1 MGAWRCPLLAIPVT
15 LLGVFAIVLVSVFIG
30 LKLRSRIGLAEDMS
44 AEEVHESRDL
54 GAATLVV
61 GDFSDYVTTEPR
73 PGQRQESLE
82 RFTFVE
88 ARSRVPG
95 PPMRA
100 FDIRCP
106 GRRALVQALDG
117 RHLVIGDDRV
127 RLELRGLGDDV
138 ERAKRRALLVHAALR
153 LDDAAFVAEV
163 GLLAHGRERLPILEA
178 VLPAFAGV
186 PAFSGLAALVR
197 ETDPPHLRAAAA
209 LLAGNR
215 DAALELGREAEVPS
229 AFILTLF
236 GPTPAHVD
244 PRHDELWARVL
255 TAEELPTVRAGL
267 ERLRAL
273 PDDRQTAALGAALTA
288 GVARDAL
295 EAVLRRSVQLDP
307 QAAAPHLQATVASL
321 HAPPAARLLAA
332 GLLHEH
338 DPDAAEAV
346 LLAAVEV
353 ADEEEAVVLLG
364 GLARFGGPAAM
375 LPLRTWA
382 DGRGPVATAAQA
394 AMDEIR
400 GRLAHLPTGGLAL
413 LRESAADGGLS
424 QAAAQ
429 EPET

>member
-1 MGAWRCPLLAIPVT
+1 M
-15 LLGVFAIVLVSVFIG
+15 
-30 LKLRSRIGLAEDMS
+30 
-44 AEEVHESRDL
+44 HDL
-54 GAATLVV
+54 
-61 GDFSDYVTTEPR
+61 
-73 PGQRQESLE
+73 Q
-82 RFTFVE
+82 
-88 ARSRVPG
+88 
-95 PPMRA
+95 
-100 FDIRCP
+100 
-106 GRRALVQALDG
+106 
-117 RHLVIGDDRV
+117 DR
-127 RLELRGLGDDV
+127 
-138 ERAKRRALLVHAALR
+138 
-153 LDDAAFVAEV
+153 
-163 GLLAHGRERLPILEA
+163 
-178 VLPAFAGV
+178 
-186 PAFSGLAALVR
+186 LAA
-197 ETDPPHLRAAAA
+197 A
-209 LLAGNR
+209 
-215 DAALELGREAEVPS
+215 
-229 AFILTLF
+229 
-236 GPTPAHVD
+236 
-244 PRHDELWARVL
+244 
-255 TAEELPTVRAGL
+255 LPTVRAGL